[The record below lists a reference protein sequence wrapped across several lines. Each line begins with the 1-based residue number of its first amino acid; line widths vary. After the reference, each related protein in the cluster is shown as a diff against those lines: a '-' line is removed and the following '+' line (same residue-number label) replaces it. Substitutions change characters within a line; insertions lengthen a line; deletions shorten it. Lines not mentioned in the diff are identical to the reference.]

1 MSSIVIDETFTS
13 NSKFVKMRMVANN
26 QSIVLKANARSDG
39 RFTNPT
45 ASVYLTDQEVDDL
58 IVLLTYYKTNKI
70 SQGFTWKEAD
80 E

>member
-1 MSSIVIDETFTS
+1 MGLIFEENFRTSKITDTGLRVI
-13 NSKFVKMRMVANN
+13 ANN
-26 QSIVLKANARSDG
+26 QALLLQSHDARTSI
-39 RFTNPT
+39 P
-45 ASVYLTDQEVDDL
+45 VYLNDQEVDDL